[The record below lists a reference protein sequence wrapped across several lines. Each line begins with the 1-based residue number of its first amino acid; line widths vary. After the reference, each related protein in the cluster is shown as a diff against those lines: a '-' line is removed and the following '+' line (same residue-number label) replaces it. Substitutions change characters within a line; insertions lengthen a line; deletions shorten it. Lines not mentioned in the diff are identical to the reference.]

1 IKFFRFE
8 TDVKFDSVK
17 DGGLVSRTG
26 YTGEDGFEIYINK
39 DSGRDIW
46 NKIIEVGKPEGLE
59 PVGLG
64 ARDTLRFEAGL
75 PLYGQELTQDITPI
89 EAGLKFAVKVQKDS
103 DFIGKSV
110 IAEQVENGAPR
121 KIVGIEMID
130 KGIPRTGYEVFIG
143 DEKVGEVTSDTKS
156 PTHDKNIGNINIDAD
171 HAKVG
176 TEVEIQVRKR
186 KLKAVIAETPFY
198 KR

>member
-1 IKFFRFE
+1 E
-8 TDVKFDSVK
+8 TDLVEVKFLLFVIDVIFVSVR
-17 DGGLVSRTG
+17 DGSLVLRTG

-75 PLYGQELTQDITPI
+75 PLYGQELSQDITPI
-89 EAGLKFAVKVQKDS
+89 EAGLKFAVKVKKDS

-110 IAEQVENGAPR
+110 IEEQVENGAPR
-121 KIVGIEMID
+121 KVVGIEMID

-143 DEKVGEVTSDTKS
+143 DDQVGEVTSGTKS
-156 PTHDKNIGNINIDAD
+156 PTLNKN
-171 HAKVG
+171 
-176 TEVEIQVRKR
+176 
-186 KLKAVIAETPFY
+186 
-198 KR
+198 